1 MLPPRQDARDG
12 LAEKA
17 LGFIEAAWDKIES
30 VYKEKAELWLLCES
44 RLIPGDPLHTGANKD
59 HRCCCLVSELW
70 C

>member
-1 MLPPRQDARDG
+1 MLPPRQDEVDG

-44 RLIPGDPLHTGANKD
+44 RLIPGDPLHT
-59 HRCCCLVSELW
+59 
-70 C
+70 